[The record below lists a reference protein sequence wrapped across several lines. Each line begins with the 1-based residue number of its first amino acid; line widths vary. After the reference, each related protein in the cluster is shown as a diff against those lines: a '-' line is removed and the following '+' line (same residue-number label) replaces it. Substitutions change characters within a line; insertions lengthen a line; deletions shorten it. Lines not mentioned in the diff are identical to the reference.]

1 MPYAGAIGLS
11 TDLQDRTKLFV
22 KFLLLASAGERNCA
36 IVVQHDKSIM
46 QLQYPIGGSA
56 SP

>member
-1 MPYAGAIGLS
+1 MPVPIGLS